1 MRCAL
6 RSCATP
12 VLLLCYSCARVPF
25 QVHLPEYKGWHNRE
39 PTPLNA
45 AWTWKPEPGNG
56 LPVNPK
62 TRVSRGPNYRV
73 SENCGFAWDPGASY
87 GPETIAALPTADDK
101 LKEDLFDETQD
112 QATDALTAIAE
123 GDTPEIAKPMT
134 GLGSGIWELAIKERG
149 DAFRVIYALQ
159 LDDDIWVV
167 HAFQKKSKSGI
178 ATPKQEIDLV
188 RERIKRLKE
197 ALR

>member
-1 MRCAL
+1 MSRKAL
-6 RSCATP
+6 RTISWLKGA
-12 VLLLCYSCARVPF
+12 LKDF
-25 QVHLPEYKGWHNRE
+25 QKLPEAVRDD
-39 PTPLNA
+39 A
-45 AWTWKPEPGNG
+45 A
-56 LPVNPK
+56 
-62 TRVSRGPNYRV
+62 
-73 SENCGFAWDPGASY
+73 
-87 GPETIAALPTADDK
+87 
-101 LKEDLFDETQD
+101 
-112 QATDALTAIAE
+112 DALTEIAE
-123 GDTPEIAKPMT
+123 GNTPDVAKPMT
-134 GLGSGIWELAIKERG
+134 GLGAGVWELVIKERG

>member
-1 MRCAL
+1 MHRKAL
-6 RSCATP
+6 RNIS
-12 VLLLCYSCARVPF
+12 
-25 QVHLPEYKGWHNRE
+25 
-39 PTPLNA
+39 
-45 AWTWKPEPGNG
+45 WT
-56 LPVNPK
+56 
-62 TRVSRGPNYRV
+62 
-73 SENCGFAWDPGASY
+73 
-87 GPETIAALPTADDK
+87 
-101 LKEDLFDETQD
+101 EDAQD
-112 QATDALTAIAE
+112 QATDALTVIAE

-149 DAFRVIYALQ
+149 EAFRVIYALQ

-197 ALR
+197 ALQ

>member
-1 MRCAL
+1 MHRKAL
-6 RSCATP
+6 RNISWI
-12 VLLLCYSCARVPF
+12 
-25 QVHLPEYKGWHNRE
+25 KG
-39 PTPLNA
+39 A
-45 AWTWKPEPGNG
+45 
-56 LPVNPK
+56 
-62 TRVSRGPNYRV
+62 
-73 SENCGFAWDPGASY
+73 
-87 GPETIAALPTADDK
+87 
-101 LKEDLFDETQD
+101 LKEFGRFPEDAQD

-197 ALR
+197 ALRGPTMTTSS

>member
-1 MRCAL
+1 
-6 RSCATP
+6 
-12 VLLLCYSCARVPF
+12 
-25 QVHLPEYKGWHNRE
+25 
-39 PTPLNA
+39 
-45 AWTWKPEPGNG
+45 
-56 LPVNPK
+56 
-62 TRVSRGPNYRV
+62 
-73 SENCGFAWDPGASY
+73 
-87 GPETIAALPTADDK
+87 
-101 LKEDLFDETQD
+101 
-112 QATDALTAIAE
+112 
-123 GDTPEIAKPMT
+123 MT